1 MTWRTEVSLTGV
13 ATYSAAFALH
23 SRGRAT
29 AGLKVSPFATATVVM
44 KTSECV
50 RAKTVVV
57 AGEGS
62 SFPGA
67 VGGRGRACVWEREE
81 EQPKESERNAH
92 VMLGRYARIRRV
104 APLLLRI
111 SNSNLFTP
119 CEGKSVEG

>member
-1 MTWRTEVSLTGV
+1 MLLHTALLLHYTFEGGRRQTTEG
-13 ATYSAAFALH
+13 FAV
-23 SRGRAT
+23 RDRDRDRCD
-29 AGLKVSPFATATVVM
+29 
-44 KTSECV
+44 ENERV

-67 VGGRGRACVWEREE
+67 VGGRGRAGVWEREE

>member
-1 MTWRTEVSLTGV
+1 
-13 ATYSAAFALH
+13 
-23 SRGRAT
+23 
-29 AGLKVSPFATATVVM
+29 M

-67 VGGRGRACVWEREE
+67 VGGRGRAGVWEREE

-92 VMLGRYARIRRV
+92 VMLGRYARKPEYGELHLCCYASAIQIF
-104 APLLLRI
+104 LLLVRE
-111 SNSNLFTP
+111 NP
-119 CEGKSVEG
+119 